1 MTASVQFYALAYSG
15 EDEQPLDATSDE
27 RAPRE
32 LTADDKRFLASW
44 EKFERIMARRNPEM
58 LGQYECEM
66 EALTDEEVEVYRT
79 TRLR

>member
-32 LTADDKRFLASW
+32 LTAIRPSYEVVKSVARSGDRFIPPSEGGGSTA
-44 EKFERIMARRNPEM
+44 
-58 LGQYECEM
+58 
-66 EALTDEEVEVYRT
+66 ALST
-79 TRLR
+79 